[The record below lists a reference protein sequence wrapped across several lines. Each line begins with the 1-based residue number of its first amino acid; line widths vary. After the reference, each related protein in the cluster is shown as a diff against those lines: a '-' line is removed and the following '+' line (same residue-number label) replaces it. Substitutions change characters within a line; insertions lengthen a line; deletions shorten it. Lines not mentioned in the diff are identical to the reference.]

1 MAVKITDLID
11 PGEIEK
17 LKQLDTELM
26 KVLDTYT
33 NVAKELAKGLE
44 INVKIV
50 GDLDKLQELL
60 AVKSKEAAEAQKRM
74 AQAAAEQQKVY
85 ANTTNTMSRY
95 LMQQER
101 VNSAQR
107 DAYNEHGKVKTL
119 LERLHGTY
127 DGQLSRLVKIDAE
140 LKQNTQ
146 AQKENEKAL
155 KAGEMTVEDYG
166 KAQMELVAR
175 SRQLRQ
181 EKSALNQILTAEEKA
196 NMNAETSYARMSQ
209 QLELLKKAYKGLS
222 EDN

>member
-11 PGEIEK
+11 LDEIEK

-101 VNSAQR
+101 VNSTQR

-119 LERLHGTY
+119 LERLHGT
-127 DGQLSRLVKIDAE
+127 
-140 LKQNTQ
+140 
-146 AQKENEKAL
+146 
-155 KAGEMTVEDYG
+155 
-166 KAQMELVAR
+166 
-175 SRQLRQ
+175 
-181 EKSALNQILTAEEKA
+181 
-196 NMNAETSYARMSQ
+196 
-209 QLELLKKAYKGLS
+209 
-222 EDN
+222 

>member
-101 VNSAQR
+101 VNSTAWHIR
-107 DAYNEHGKVKTL
+107 RT
-119 LERLHGTY
+119 TFPF
-127 DGQLSRLVKIDAE
+127 GQD
-140 LKQNTQ
+140 
-146 AQKENEKAL
+146 
-155 KAGEMTVEDYG
+155 
-166 KAQMELVAR
+166 
-175 SRQLRQ
+175 
-181 EKSALNQILTAEEKA
+181 
-196 NMNAETSYARMSQ
+196 
-209 QLELLKKAYKGLS
+209 
-222 EDN
+222 